1 MIAVA
6 VLPEIA
12 FIRSSEAWP
21 ADSEAVAGHAVEAA
35 FATAGLNSIE
45 GAELSI
51 VFSDDAGVREL
62 NRDWR
67 GKDSPTNVLTF
78 PAVEPHEIERAP
90 LLGDIVLAHQTLA
103 REAAAE
109 GKTFD
114 AHLAHL
120 VIHGVL
126 HIYGFDH
133 GGADEAERMEN
144 LERAALARLG
154 IADPYGSPDEQEV

>member
-1 MIAVA
+1 VKRMTGAPEIGFSRLAGAWAENSEQVAADAVA
-6 VLPEIA
+6 
-12 FIRSSEAWP
+12 
-21 ADSEAVAGHAVEAA
+21 AA
-35 FATAGLNSIE
+35 FAEANLSAVP

-51 VFSDDAGVREL
+51 VFNDDAGVRTL

-67 GKDSPTNVLTF
+67 AKDKPTNVLTF
-78 PAVEPHEIERAP
+78 PAVEADEVARSP
-90 LLGDIVLAHQTLA
+90 LLGDIVLAYETLA
-103 REAAAE
+103 REASAE
-109 GKTFD
+109 EKAFD
-114 AHLAHL
+114 HHLAHL

-133 GGADEAERMEN
+133 GGAVEAERMEN

>member
-1 MIAVA
+1 MMVA
-6 VLPEIA
+6 GVLPEVA
-12 FIRSSEAWP
+12 FNHICGAWGDGSEDTARR
-21 ADSEAVAGHAVEAA
+21 AVASV
-35 FATAGLNSIE
+35 FATAGLVAAE

-51 VFSDDAGVREL
+51 VFADDAAVREL

-78 PAVEPHEIERAP
+78 PAVGAEEIERSP
-90 LLGDIVLAHQTLA
+90 LLGDIVLAHETLV
-103 REAAAE
+103 REAEAE
-109 GKTFD
+109 GKAFD
-114 AHLAHL
+114 HHLAHL

-133 GGADEAERMEN
+133 GGAAEAERMEN
-144 LERAALARLG
+144 LERAALARIG